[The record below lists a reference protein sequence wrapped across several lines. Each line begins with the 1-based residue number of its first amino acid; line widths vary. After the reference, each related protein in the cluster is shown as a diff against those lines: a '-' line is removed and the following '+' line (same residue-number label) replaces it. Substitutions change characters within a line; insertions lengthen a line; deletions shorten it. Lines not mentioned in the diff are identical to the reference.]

1 MDTIMTILGNFL
13 HMSMKKNKRRTLLFI
28 GLVVILLSG
37 MWWSYYYAEKRN
49 RYCLEVIKLDKD
61 QGYGYTIKQGKQ
73 TVIYQP
79 FVPVL
84 SQRKP
89 FKTPDEAAKVGDLVL
104 ERLESGQD
112 FSVTEEDLKSLGI
125 KK

>member
-1 MDTIMTILGNFL
+1 
-13 HMSMKKNKRRTLLFI
+13 MSMKKNKRRTLLFI

-89 FKTPDEAAKVGDLVL
+89 FKTPDEADIVGDLVL
-104 ERLESGQD
+104 ELLESGQD
-112 FSVTEEDLKSLGI
+112 LSVTEEDLKSLGI

>member
-1 MDTIMTILGNFL
+1 
-13 HMSMKKNKRRTLLFI
+13 MSMKKNKRRTLLFI

-89 FKTPDEAAKVGDLVL
+89 FNTPDEAGRRFKEFGNKEMIVV
-104 ERLESGQD
+104 
-112 FSVTEEDLKSLGI
+112 FSAGKRIFEAQKH
-125 KK
+125 

>member
-1 MDTIMTILGNFL
+1 
-13 HMSMKKNKRRTLLFI
+13 MSMKKNKRRTLLFI

-49 RYCLEVIKLDKD
+49 RYCLEVIKLD
-61 QGYGYTIKQGKQ
+61 KQ

>member
-1 MDTIMTILGNFL
+1 
-13 HMSMKKNKRRTLLFI
+13 MSMKKNKRRTLLFI

-61 QGYGYTIKQGKQ
+61 QGDGYT
-73 TVIYQP
+73 IYQP

>member
-1 MDTIMTILGNFL
+1 
-13 HMSMKKNKRRTLLFI
+13 MKGICLIRQEE
-28 GLVVILLSG
+28 
-37 MWWSYYYAEKRN
+37 SYSSQCPPQSEEVSHIYAEKRN

-89 FKTPDEAAKVGDLVL
+89 FNTPDEAAKVGDLVL

>member
-1 MDTIMTILGNFL
+1 
-13 HMSMKKNKRRTLLFI
+13 MSMKKNKRRTLLFI

-89 FKTPDEAAKVGDLVL
+89 FKTPDEAAKVGDL
-104 ERLESGQD
+104 
-112 FSVTEEDLKSLGI
+112 SVTEEDLKSLGI

>member
-1 MDTIMTILGNFL
+1 
-13 HMSMKKNKRRTLLFI
+13 MSMKKNKRRTLLFI

-89 FKTPDEAAKVGDLVL
+89 FKTPDEAAKVGVLVL